1 MSGKKGENKAG
12 KQQEQDRGGGKG
24 GPMIEVRGLTK
35 YYGPHPAVID
45 VSFTVAEGE
54 IVAFLGPNGA
64 GKTTTMRVLTAYLPP
79 TFGDVKVAGYDVVE
93 NSLDVRRNVGYL
105 PEHIALYPEMR
116 VRQYLAYC
124 GQLQGLRGQ
133 KLREAIDR
141 VIDTCGLEERADSI
155 IGTLSLGYRQR
166 VGLAQALIHDPP
178 VLILD
183 EPTIGLD
190 PNQIREVRSLIKS
203 LGGQHTIML
212 STHILPEAQ
221 MTCERVIIINRGRIV
236 AEDTVENLTA
246 QIRQT
251 ETVFVRLG
259 SEPGNIASKIL
270 DIPAVTAVRPG
281 DERNTLLIDSQVGA
295 DVRADVARMI
305 VEAGLDLL
313 ELRPVELTLEE
324 VFRELTMEEEVAES
338 AAG

>member
-1 MSGKKGENKAG
+1 MSRKKDADAQNAQTKEK
-12 KQQEQDRGGGKG
+12 GGKG
-24 GPMIEVRGLTK
+24 GGAMIEVEGLTK

-64 GKTTTMRVLTAYLPP
+64 GKTTTMRVLTGYLPP
-79 TFGDVKVAGYDVVE
+79 TFGEVRVAGFDVVE
-93 NSLDVRRNVGYL
+93 NSLDVRRNIGYL

-116 VRQYLAYC
+116 VRHYLAYC
-124 GQLQGLRGQ
+124 GRLEGLRGQ
-133 KLREAIDR
+133 KLKEAIDR
-141 VIDTCGLEERADSI
+141 VIHTCGLEERADSI

-246 QIRQT
+246 QIRQS

-259 SEPGNIASKIL
+259 SDPGPVANKIL

-281 DERNTLLIDSQVGA
+281 DEPNTLLIDSEVGA
-295 DVRADVARMI
+295 DVRADVARM
-305 VEAGLDLL
+305 VVDAGLDLL

-324 VFRELTMEEEVAES
+324 VFRELTMEEPEAVE